1 MVKFFAGALAGVALS
16 FAFVAFGPKGT
27 EAKARAAG
35 QTVAEKAEDAR
46 FSYCQKEFLEETH
59 CFQNLPNA
67 QCVSLIQA
75 KCGSAPESTVPTK
88 AH

>member
-1 MVKFFAGALAGVALS
+1 MVKFFAGALLGVALS
-16 FAFVAFGPKGT
+16 FTFVAFGPKGT

-35 QTVAEKAEDAR
+35 QTAIEKAEDAR

-59 CFQNLPNA
+59 CFQKLPNA
-67 QCVSLIQA
+67 QCVELIQT
-75 KCGSAPESTVPTK
+75 KCDSTNESTAPTK